1 MDRGIESKQR
11 VVILGLLSILLIAV
25 WLLVPAPQAEAK
37 TVKVKSRVVSYLAKV
52 EWSPVG
58 DVEGHIIGFFSRRG
72 LLFFENGEVATYS
85 NRGTFDYTKGHG
97 SFVGYGLVTY
107 EDGSTTISKLQGTST
122 PIEGTNLKTS
132 KGTGEYIKGT
142 GRFEGIKGTFSF
154 TGKRLTPFSKK
165 TGTRSDYY
173 ADVTATYTLPSK

>member
-37 TVKVKSRVVSYLAKV
+37 TVKMKLRVASYLANL

-72 LLFFENGEVATYS
+72 LVFFENGEVATYS
-85 NRGTFDYTKGHG
+85 NRGTFDSTKGH
-97 SFVGYGLVTY
+97 SSYVGYSLVTY
-107 EDGSTTISKLQGTST
+107 EDGSTTISKFQGTSA
-122 PIEGTNLKTS
+122 PIEGTKLKAS

-142 GRFEGIKGTFSF
+142 GRFEGIKGTYSF
-154 TGKRLTPFSKK
+154 AGRRIMPFSEK
-165 TGTRSDYY
+165 TGFRGDYY
-173 ADVTATYTLPSK
+173 ADATATYTLPSK